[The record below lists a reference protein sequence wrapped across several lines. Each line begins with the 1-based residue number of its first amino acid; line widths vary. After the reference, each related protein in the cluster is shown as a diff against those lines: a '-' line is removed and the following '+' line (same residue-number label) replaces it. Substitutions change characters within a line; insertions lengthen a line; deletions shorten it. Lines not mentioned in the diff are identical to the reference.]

1 MSISRV
7 RLRLRRREV
16 ARVSAEVVSTT
27 EVADVCVLGSVVL
40 GVTVNTVD
48 CVLDGTTGAA
58 DGNETDIDEEASV
71 VTAAAAA
78 ATVGSAIVLE
88 AAVGAEVV
96 TPAEVGVIV
105 TLNAGCAKRFE
116 AG

>member
-1 MSISRV
+1 MFAV
-7 RLRLRRREV
+7 F
-16 ARVSAEVVSTT
+16 VSTT
-27 EVADVCVLGSVVL
+27 EVAEVCVLGSVVP
-40 GVTVNTVD
+40 GVTVSTVD

-58 DGNETDIDEEASV
+58 DGYETDIDEEASV
-71 VTAAAAA
+71 VTAATAA
-78 ATVGSAIVLE
+78 ATLGSAIVLE

-96 TPAEVGVIV
+96 TAADVGVIV